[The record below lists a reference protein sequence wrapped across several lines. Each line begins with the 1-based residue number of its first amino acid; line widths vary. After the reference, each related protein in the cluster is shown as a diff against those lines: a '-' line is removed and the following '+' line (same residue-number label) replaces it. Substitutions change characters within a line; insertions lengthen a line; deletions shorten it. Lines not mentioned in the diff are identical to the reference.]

1 MVERTVV
8 SENRLM
14 RKMTIDEYLY
24 ELNNPDLALEP
35 KPSKTNPND
44 PQYCRK
50 YAHNMPPLIAYKI
63 KPPKYDLVN
72 IEGDDNKR
80 AVFYGWNNI
89 TDYELKGIENIKDW
103 LRKNKGIE
111 VPAGF

>member
-44 PQYCRK
+44 P
-50 YAHNMPPLIAYKI
+50 
-63 KPPKYDLVN
+63 
-72 IEGDDNKR
+72 
-80 AVFYGWNNI
+80 
-89 TDYELKGIENIKDW
+89 
-103 LRKNKGIE
+103 
-111 VPAGF
+111 